1 MTDERTEVRSLLDA
15 VSADLPPT
23 RLTVEGICAEARRR
37 RARRWLPTRPRSRPR
52 SRSISLPSGRA
63 VLQALALAVA
73 VAALPGLI
81 TLALLRDSSG
91 NETSASSGG
100 VSAPVPDV
108 PHPPAAA
115 PRAGSAGQP
124 LAGVLVLDAG
134 VVVELA
140 TDHRTLSVTVRV
152 GACHGPLELR
162 AVSRRAVVEITATED
177 ARGPADSAGCPA
189 SLVSEMLT
197 ARLDQ
202 PLGSRPIVDGRTG
215 RAMAILDRLAVR
227 PS

>member
-37 RARRWLPTRPRSRPR
+37 RARRWLPTRPQ

-81 TLALLRDSSG
+81 TLALLRDGSG
-91 NETSASSGG
+91 NETSAGSGG
-100 VSAPVPDV
+100 LSARVPSV
-108 PHPPAAA
+108 PHPPATP
-115 PRAGSAGQP
+115 PRAGSAGP
-124 LAGVLVLDAG
+124 PPRGVLVLDPG

-140 TDHRTLSVTVRV
+140 TDHHTLSVTVRV
-152 GACHGPLELR
+152 GACYGPLELR
-162 AVSRRAVVEITATED
+162 AVSRRAAVEITATEA
-177 ARGPADSAGCPA
+177 ARDLAYSAGCPA
-189 SLVSEMLT
+189 SLMSETLT

-202 PLGSRPIVDGRTG
+202 PLGSRPI
-215 RAMAILDRLAVR
+215 
-227 PS
+227 